1 MKTINFQLSSQKC
14 IDEGYV
20 IRPPS
25 PLADQEFVANPF
37 EIEPMEWF
45 TAGVGAGAA
54 GDPGSDYDGSDDES
68 PFTYREKV
76 CGICLNISVV
86 FVSVYLYPHVYM
98 HVYW

>member
-54 GDPGSDYDGSDDES
+54 GDTGSDYDGSDDES

-76 CGICLNISVV
+76 CGICL
-86 FVSVYLYPHVYM
+86 SVYAYICVLTKYTCIDLHAF
-98 HVYW
+98 